1 LARKLNKNLQVVMF
15 LWPDNILLSN
25 SKVTFVMI
33 AMIGNGLDLYIIV
46 LPAIQEELVYA
57 VFNVGN

>member
-1 LARKLNKNLQVVMF
+1 MF

-57 VFNVGN
+57 VFNVVN